1 MTEQH
6 TSIDPSPADPPGQ
19 ETPGQVGAD
28 DAPRLVRHG
37 DDLVSAEFLD
47 SARLN
52 YYACADGERLRTAYW
67 AQSEA
72 SARGTVMILAGFS
85 EFIEKYYETAR
96 DLNNL
101 GFAVFCFDW
110 RGQGLSTRAQID
122 RRGWVPSYETM
133 MADVLEL
140 VEHCKALAT
149 PAPLIALAHSMGGN
163 VLLRVLQEH
172 QNLFAAAAVTSPM
185 LGIKGMPTWLLGS
198 ITHTGSRVGMD
209 ESYAPGAKDNDP
221 HGAHIPLCADDARI
235 QVWRNYLRTEP
246 MLITHGAT
254 WRWAR
259 EAATSM
265 NLANQPANIERITTP
280 LLVANAMQDSL
291 VDPLPTQKFSALC
304 TSAQTLEL
312 EDAQH
317 EILQEIDPIRDAF
330 FEAFDNFVN
339 EVTASVSSDTSEPKT
354 TATKTTA
361 REH

>member
-6 TSIDPSPADPPGQ
+6 TSSNPSPSEP
-19 ETPGQVGAD
+19 PGQVGAN

-37 DDLVSAEFLD
+37 EDLVSAEFLD
-47 SARLN
+47 SARLH
-52 YYACADGERLRTAYW
+52 YYVCADGERLRTAYW
-67 AQSEA
+67 AHRDA
-72 SARGTVMILAGFS
+72 NARGTVMILAGFS

-140 VEHCKALAT
+140 AGYCKELAT
-149 PAPLIALAHSMGGN
+149 PEPLFALGHSMGGN
-163 VLLRVLQEH
+163 VLLRLLQDH
-172 QNLFAAAAVTSPM
+172 PKLFTAAAATSPL

-221 HGAHIPLCADDARI
+221 HGPHIPLCADDARI
-235 QVWRNYLRTEP
+235 QVWRNYLRTDP

-265 NLANQPANIERITTP
+265 TLANQPANIERITTP
-280 LLVANAMQDSL
+280 VLIANAMQDSL
-291 VDPLPTQKFSALC
+291 VDPVPTQKFSALC
-304 TSAQTLEL
+304 TSAQALEM
-312 EDAQH
+312 EHAQH
-317 EILQEIDPIRDAF
+317 EILQEIDPIRDRF
-330 FEAFDNFVN
+330 FEAFDRFVD
-339 EVTASVSSDTSEPKT
+339 EVTART
-354 TATKTTA
+354 TATT
-361 REH
+361 H